1 MFKEQSQAS
10 HQPSLTLPM
19 DPRSVEARA
28 AAGRRTNDG
37 IDAKG
42 AITRM
47 PEWLRDGLKEYAEE
61 DMPNASWDEVVLT
74 ALAAGLGAINGVG
87 SARVL
92 NGFTPTAPASPAP
105 VEPAY
110 PFDRKHV
117 PAFKALCAAVESGPM
132 TLDSVAVEAITGR
145 MGSAS
150 LRGIG
155 TFLAGLAR
163 KSPVMGLRVEALGR
177 KPGRVTMDY
186 RLSREGST
194 G

>member
-1 MFKEQSQAS
+1 MLDGQGQAG
-10 HQPSLTLPM
+10 QRSLLADVALPQ
-19 DPRSVEARA
+19 RSGATMKA
-28 AAGRRTNDG
+28 SDMGASGAG
-37 IDAKG
+37 AEV
-42 AITRM
+42 IT
-47 PEWLRDGLKEYAEE
+47 PIATWLRDGLREYAEKE
-61 DMPNASWDEVVLT
+61 MPEASWDEVIQR
-74 ALAAGLGAINGVG
+74 ALAVGLGALNGVV
-87 SARVL
+87 SARRP
-92 NGFTPTAPASPAP
+92 NDRPPAS
-105 VEPAY
+105 EPAY
-110 PFDRKHV
+110 PFDRKHI
-117 PAFKALCAAVESGPM
+117 PAFKALCAAVEGGPL

>member
-1 MFKEQSQAS
+1 MLNERGQATQQSLLTE
-10 HQPSLTLPM
+10 PSTIQGSSVKAADVNAPGPHREVVTRLP
-19 DPRSVEARA
+19 
-28 AAGRRTNDG
+28 NW
-37 IDAKG
+37 I
-42 AITRM
+42 
-47 PEWLRDGLKEYAEE
+47 RDGMIKYAAEQMPRATWEE
-61 DMPNASWDEVVLT
+61 VHNLVLSV
-74 ALAAGLGAINGVG
+74 GLGA
-87 SARVL
+87 L
-92 NGFTPTAPASPAP
+92 NGMHATDSASNAAPAAKAP
-105 VEPAY
+105 EPSY
-110 PFDRKHV
+110 PFDRKHI
-117 PAFKALCAAVESGPM
+117 PAFKALCAAVESGPL

-145 MGSAS
+145 MGSES